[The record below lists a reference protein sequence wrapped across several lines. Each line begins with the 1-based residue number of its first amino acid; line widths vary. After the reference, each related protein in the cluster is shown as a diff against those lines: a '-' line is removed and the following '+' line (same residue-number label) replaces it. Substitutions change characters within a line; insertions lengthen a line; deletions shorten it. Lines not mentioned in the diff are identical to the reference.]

1 MPANLTPQYYEAERV
16 YKEAKTPQ
24 EKINAIE
31 NMLAIMPKHK
41 GTDKLKADLRKKIS
55 QLKKDMA
62 KKHGSKKSMGYDIK
76 REGAGQIILTGMPN
90 SGKSSLI
97 NFLTDIGSEVAPY
110 PYSTRFPL
118 PAMMTYKNIKI
129 QLIDIPPFTDEF
141 AESWLNNILRN
152 SDALSIIIDLTVDP
166 LKEFNEAIK
175 KIENYKIKPVPT
187 MEDIEYESP
196 VIPKKILIIGNK
208 IDMEDSEIGLELLQ
222 EEINGKFPLIT
233 TSAISGTNMEE
244 VKEEFFKLLDIV
256 RVYSKAHY
264 QQKANFD
271 APFIMKKGS
280 TVLDFAE
287 RVHKDLKAGLQY
299 ARIWGSSEK
308 YTGQRV
314 NRDYEVCDEDIIE
327 LKVF

>member
-24 EKINAIE
+24 EKISAIE

-41 GTDKLKADLRKKIS
+41 GTDKLKADLRRKIS

-76 REGAGQIILTGMPN
+76 SEGAGQIILTGMPN

-97 NFLTDIGSEVAPY
+97 NLLTNIGSEVAPY
-110 PYSTRFPL
+110 PYSTRFPI
-118 PAMMTYKNIKI
+118 PAMMTYHNIKI

-141 AESWLNNILRN
+141 AETWMNNILRN
-152 SDALSIIIDLTVDP
+152 SDALSVIIDLTVDP
-166 LKEFNEAIK
+166 IRELEESLK
-175 KIENYKIKPVPT
+175 KIETYKIKPSANL
-187 MEDIEYESP
+187 EDIEGESP

-208 IDMEDSEIGLELLQ
+208 MDMEDSEIGLELLQ
-222 EEINGKFPLIT
+222 EAINGRFPLIT
-233 TSAISGTNMEE
+233 ISALSGMNMDEL
-244 VKEEFFKLLDIV
+244 KEEFFKLLDIA

-264 QQKANFD
+264 QQKVNFD

-287 RVHKDLKAGLQY
+287 RVHKDLKASLQY

-314 NRDYEVCDEDIIE
+314 NRDYVVCDEDIIE